1 MQLVSESVKTKH
13 AYNTHL
19 SEKQVM
25 EKQLQNVNAS
35 VETLKAR
42 IAHSEEQVREAFSC
56 LVIVTLPKQLFSL
69 SFY

>member
-1 MQLVSESVKTKH
+1 MTQLVSESVKTKH

-42 IAHSEEQVREAFSC
+42 IAHSEEQVVRSFLLYSC
-56 LVIVTLPKQLFSL
+56 CDSPKTALL
-69 SFY
+69 LMV